1 MRIRDLMKV
10 GTLAAATALTFGC
23 ATNSADLEMLKSQH
37 EADMQ
42 RAMDMASEANAKA
55 DEALRV
61 ANEANSR
68 SMATEEK
75 LNRMFQRSMMK

>member
-1 MRIRDLMKV
+1 MRIRDLMKIGV
-10 GTLAAATALTFGC
+10 LGTAAALTFGC
-23 ATNSADLEMLKSQH
+23 ASNSADLAMLKSQH

-42 RAMDMASEANAKA
+42 QAMDMANDANAKA

>member
-1 MRIRDLMKV
+1 MRIRELTKIGILGV
-10 GTLAAATALTFGC
+10 AAALTFGC
-23 ATNSADLEMLKSQH
+23 ASNAADYEMLKSQH
-37 EADMQ
+37 ESDMQ
-42 RAMDMASEANAKA
+42 RAMDMAAQANAKA

-68 SMATEEK
+68 SMATDEK

>member
-1 MRIRDLMKV
+1 MRIRDLVKIGV
-10 GTLAAATALTFGC
+10 LGTAAALTFGC
-23 ATNSADLEMLKSQH
+23 AATSDVNQLRAQH

-42 RAMDMASEANAKA
+42 RAMDMANDANAKA